1 MFSGNLIEDAWIDL
15 GLSSVVGQKTSLVLI
30 KVALTGTVASSP
42 TAVFF
47 KPNVCV
53 MQMYIMTPL
62 QEIIRH
68 LGLLYIFH
76 HQIQLV
82 KLLQ

>member
-1 MFSGNLIEDAWIDL
+1 MFSRNLVEDAWTDL
-15 GLSSVVGQKTSLVLI
+15 ELSSVVGQKTSLVLI
-30 KVALTGTVASSP
+30 KVTLIGTIASNP

-47 KPNVCV
+47 KPV
-53 MQMYIMTPL
+53 MQMYIMIPL
-62 QEIIRH
+62 QDIIRH